1 MESSGA
7 AAFTIA
13 LLILR
18 EHTQPFI
25 SLFPHFSPLT
35 FFVKRLKMKCRK
47 NEEYK
52 KKRLFKE
59 QQEGQLIICQRREM
73 GKIILVTGA
82 SRGIGLQLVKTIIEK
97 DDECVIYGVA
107 RTEASLQSL
116 QKEYGA
122 DKFMYRACDITDR
135 SQVEA
140 LVEEIRN
147 KHGKLDSIVANAGM
161 LEPVK
166 SISQATSEHDIKQ
179 WERLFDVN
187 FFSIVTLVTL
197 CLPLLKGSPFV
208 SNIVFVSSGAS
219 VKPYNGW
226 SAYGC
231 SKAALNHF
239 AMDIASEEPSDK
251 VRAVCIAPG
260 VVDTQM
266 QKDIRETLGPQGMTP
281 EALERFTQLYKTSSL
296 LDPKVP
302 AAVLAQL
309 ALKGIPDAL
318 NGQYLRYNDERLGP
332 VQG

>member
-1 MESSGA
+1 
-7 AAFTIA
+7 
-13 LLILR
+13 
-18 EHTQPFI
+18 
-25 SLFPHFSPLT
+25 
-35 FFVKRLKMKCRK
+35 
-47 NEEYK
+47 
-52 KKRLFKE
+52 
-59 QQEGQLIICQRREM
+59 M
-73 GKIILVTGA
+73 GKVILITGA
-82 SRGIGLQLVKTIIEK
+82 SRGIGLQLVKTVIEE
-97 DDECVIYGVA
+97 DDECIVYGVA
-107 RTEASLQSL
+107 RTEAGLQSL
-116 QKEYGA
+116 QREYGA
-122 DKFMYRACDITDR
+122 DKFVYRVLDITDR
-135 SQVEA
+135 SRMEA
-140 LVEEIRN
+140 LVEEIRQ
-147 KHGKLDSIVANAGM
+147 KHGKLDGIVANAGM

-166 SISQATSEHDIKQ
+166 SISQSNSEHDIKQ

-187 FFSIVTLVTL
+187 FFSIVSLVAL
-197 CLPLLKGSPFV
+197 CLPLLKSSPFV
-208 SNIVFVSSGAS
+208 GNIVFVSSGAS

-281 EALERFTQLYKTSSL
+281 KALERFTQLYKTSSL

-302 AAVLAQL
+302 AVVLAQL
-309 ALKGIPDAL
+309 VLKGIPDSL